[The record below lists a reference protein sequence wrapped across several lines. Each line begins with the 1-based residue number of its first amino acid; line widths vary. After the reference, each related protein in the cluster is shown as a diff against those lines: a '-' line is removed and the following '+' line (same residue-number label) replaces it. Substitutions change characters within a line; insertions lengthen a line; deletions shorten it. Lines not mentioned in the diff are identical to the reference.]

1 MTSKLQT
8 LIVAGASGDLAE
20 RLLLPGLAS
29 LLERDRERD
38 GGRRVRLIGT
48 SRHAWDDGAWDG
60 LLERASENAGL
71 AKGRLRELLEHDEPR
86 TADPAKPDDLREL
99 LDAVEGEP
107 VLYLALPP
115 GATER
120 ILDALLEVGVPD
132 DLRIVAEKPFGDS
145 LESARHLNEHILKV
159 VPEERV
165 FRVDHF
171 LGMGPVLDV
180 LSLRFGGRLLE
191 QVWNA
196 EHVERVEIVD
206 DESIALEGRAD
217 FYDKTGA
224 LADMHQ
230 SHLLQV
236 LGLVAMERPER
247 LDADGLRDAVI
258 AALDATWFPNDDPAA
273 ASRRGRYTA
282 GTSNDRDIPSYA
294 DEDGVDASRGTETLV
309 ELELEVR
316 TDRWKGVPFVLRSGK
331 GIGSPSRHIDL
342 LLRAPEPLEGLEPAP
357 AGRIRIDLGVRGG
370 IHASTALHGDPD
382 PFAGEAARLEVDSG
396 RDPLLPYGQ
405 VLVSALDGDL
415 RLSVRGDAAE
425 RCWAIVEPVL
435 AAFRADEV
443 ALQEYPAGSD
453 GFEDSLVT
461 TA

>member
-1 MTSKLQT
+1 MTSKQQT

-29 LLERDRERD
+29 LLERDRDRD

-48 SRHAWDDGAWDG
+48 SRHDWEDGAWSS

-71 AKGRLRELLEHDEPR
+71 PKGRLRELLEHDEAR
-86 TADPAKPDDLREL
+86 TADPAKPEQLREL

-115 GATER
+115 GATAS
-120 ILDALLEVGVPD
+120 ILDALLEVGPPE

-145 LESARHLNEHILKV
+145 LESARSLNEQILKV
-159 VPEERV
+159 APEERV

-180 LSLRFGGRLLE
+180 LPLRFGGRALE
-191 QVWNA
+191 AIWNA
-196 EHVERVEIVD
+196 EHIERVEIVD

-247 LDADGLRDAVI
+247 LDAEGLRDAVI
-258 AALDATWFPNDDPAA
+258 AALDAVGYPGDDPAA

-282 GTSNDRDIPSYA
+282 GTSNGRDIPSYA
-294 DEDGVDASRGTETLV
+294 DEDGVDASRGTETLA
-309 ELELEVR
+309 ELEVEVR
-316 TDRWKGVPFVLRSGK
+316 TERWRGVPFVLRSGK

-342 LLRAPEPLEGLEPAP
+342 LLRAPEPLEGLAEVRP
-357 AGRIRIDLGVRGG
+357 GRIRIDLGDEGGVRIGV
-370 IHASTALHGDPD
+370 ALHGAPD
-382 PFAGEAARLEVDSG
+382 PFTPVAAVAVADPAVS
-396 RDPLLPYGQ
+396 PLLPYGQ
-405 VLVSALDGDL
+405 VLVAALDGDL
-415 RLSVRGDAAE
+415 RLSVRADAAE
-425 RCWAIVEPVL
+425 RCWAIIEPVL
-435 AAFRADEV
+435 EAFHSGAV
-443 ALQEYPAGSD
+443 PLQEYPAGSD
-453 GFEDSLVT
+453 GFEDSLVV